1 MYMLD
6 HKTQGWIHGNQ
17 TVASV
22 TDATHR
28 ACILSAYRFSF
39 SFQHSTALSCIH
51 AQSAPPVWSFLHS
64 YNWWA
69 QAEIF
74 KPSTP

>member
-39 SFQHSTALSCIH
+39 SFQHSTASFELYSR
-51 AQSAPPVWSFLHS
+51 PV
-64 YNWWA
+64 
-69 QAEIF
+69 
-74 KPSTP
+74 STTSVVFSPLI